1 MVLTVDQYRE
11 MTQNR
16 STPPTD
22 VDITLAL
29 ARYTALIEGFC
40 GRSFSYQTCC
50 ETHYNVGLGPI
61 GLNVYPVGEVTG
73 ITVKGESKDLSQYQI
88 HKSAGL
94 IYHEGSLYAQDVR
107 VQYVGG
113 FAEAPYEVKV
123 ALSTLVSAYLS
134 GEHGGVETLQSG
146 RKEVVQGVGSIDYG
160 GSQQQTAAFGSPYA
174 ELGPYVSILEKFRV
188 PAMA

>member
-1 MVLTVDQYRE
+1 MILSVAQYRE
-11 MTQNR
+11 IAQN
-16 STPPTD
+16 SDTPPTD
-22 VDITLAL
+22 ANVALAL
-29 ARYTALIEGFC
+29 ARYTALIEGYC
-40 GRSFSYQTCC
+40 GRSFSYQECC

-61 GLNVYPVGEVTG
+61 SLNVYPVGEVTSV
-73 ITVKGESKDLSQYQI
+73 TVNGETKNLSQYQI

-94 IYHEGSLYAQDVR
+94 IYHEGALYAQDVH

-134 GEHGGVETLQSG
+134 GEHGGAETLQSG

-160 GSQQQTAAFGSPYA
+160 GSQQQITAFGEPYA
-174 ELGPYVSILEKFRV
+174 ELGPYVSVMEKYRV